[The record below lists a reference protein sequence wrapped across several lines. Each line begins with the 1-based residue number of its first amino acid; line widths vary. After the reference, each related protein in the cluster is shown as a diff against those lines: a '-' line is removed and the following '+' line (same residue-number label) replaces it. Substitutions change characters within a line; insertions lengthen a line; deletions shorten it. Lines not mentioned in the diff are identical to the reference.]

1 MLKKSLIYHNTPEY
15 TYTSSMHW
23 IVLFICIIISFI
35 ITFQV
40 FKIVFSKQKV
50 NNDTYRYLV
59 LSIIFLL
66 YNILN
71 GLLPNKTIPGPLI
84 LQYIATYSISIFM
97 CIYLIWYLYI
107 EFNIVTPNIIFKI
120 KNLAIVMSL
129 SFLLLFILPFYYTKS
144 LSLARSLFLILP
156 IFLSITFIIYFFLN
170 IKHEVKRQ
178 KHFKIQVYLGLTS
191 VLSIIIL
198 PLLTYFGDFQ
208 PIAQPLVSMAFFF
221 ITTMEINSYLFRLKS
236 TYILKRNIGK
246 EYNFT
251 NRENEI
257 AIQIIKG
264 KSYKNISENM
274 FIAYSTVRK
283 HASNIFIKSNVS
295 NKEDFIQKFN
305 K

>member
-1 MLKKSLIYHNTPEY
+1 MLKKSLIYHNIPEY

-40 FKIVFSKQKV
+40 FQIVFNKKKV
-50 NNDTYRYLV
+50 NNDTYRYLI

>member
-1 MLKKSLIYHNTPEY
+1 
-15 TYTSSMHW
+15 MHW

-40 FKIVFSKQKV
+40 FQIVFNKKKV
-50 NNDTYRYLV
+50 NNDTYRYLI

>member
-1 MLKKSLIYHNTPEY
+1 MLKKNLIYHNIPEY

-40 FKIVFSKQKV
+40 FQIVFNKKKV
-50 NNDTYRYLV
+50 NNDTYRYLI

>member
-1 MLKKSLIYHNTPEY
+1 MLKKSLIYHNIPEY

-40 FKIVFSKQKV
+40 FQIVFNKKKV
-50 NNDTYRYLV
+50 NNDTYRYLI

-208 PIAQPLVSMAFFF
+208 PITQPLVSMAFFF